1 MPSDVGSV
9 LRCFKRGMP
18 SDEGSEFSFS
28 LAGSSEIILTFE
40 GTVIFDLEVVVA
52 GVAEFCGSS
61 ETTLIFDET
70 LISGLESVVGA
81 FGSDCS

>member
-1 MPSDVGSV
+1 MPSDVGS
-9 LRCFKRGMP
+9 RFRFFKRGMP
-18 SDEGSEFSFS
+18 SDEGSEIS
-28 LAGSSEIILTFE
+28 LAGSSEMILTFE

-52 GVAEFCGSS
+52 AGVAECGSS

-70 LISGLESVVGA
+70 LISGLESVAGA